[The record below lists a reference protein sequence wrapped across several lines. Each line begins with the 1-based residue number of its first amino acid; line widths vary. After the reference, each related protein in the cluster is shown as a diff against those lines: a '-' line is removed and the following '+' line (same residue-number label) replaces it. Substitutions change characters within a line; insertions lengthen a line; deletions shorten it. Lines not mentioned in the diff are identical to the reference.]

1 MPLSSDRRLLPVD
14 LAEGRA
20 PVVGTNGDG
29 LEDQGVVV
37 RRVKDLIAIDRAS
50 VHVAVPEHVN
60 GVANPLGLFDQILDE
75 VRGADAA
82 KLGAFRSVGGGGV
95 HT

>member
-1 MPLSSDRRLLPVD
+1 MPLSSNRRLLPVD
-14 LAEGRA
+14 LAESRA
-20 PVVGTNGDG
+20 PSVGTNGDG

-37 RRVKDLIAIDRAS
+37 RRVKDLIAIDRAL
-50 VHVAVPEHVN
+50 VHVAVPKHVD

-82 KLGAFRSVGGGGV
+82 KFGAIRSSGGGV